1 MGESLCRFAYL
12 KVHSAEL
19 GNVSIGAQIF
29 SHIFEGLLKMV
40 ETTFFLGGGAIPLLD
55 ALGPLV
61 PAPALDRH
69 IFRRGLELNAAK
81 GCLIFLL
88 LTTSYRGGG

>member
-40 ETTFFLGGGAIPLLD
+40 ETTFFFGGGRYSPTRCS
-55 ALGPLV
+55 GSFGSSPS
-61 PAPALDRH
+61 P
-69 IFRRGLELNAAK
+69 G
-81 GCLIFLL
+81 
-88 LTTSYRGGG
+88 